1 MTSFSGRTVIVT
13 GGAQGIGAAI
23 VTGFLAEGA
32 NVVVADLVPATGLQD
47 TVAGGRAIEVHTDV
61 ADEASCEALAGAAEQ
76 TFGRIDVLVN
86 NAAVF
91 TGLPPRP
98 FHEIPLEEWDRTM
111 AVNVRGPWLCVK
123 AVRPAML
130 RTGGGAIV
138 NVTTN
143 RVLTG
148 VPNMLQYDASKGALE
163 AMTRVLAVELGPENI
178 RVNAIAPGLTMSD
191 NVRAREGIEERNAAV
206 VERRPIRRS
215 QTPED
220 VVQAALFLA
229 SDASGFVT
237 GHTLVV
243 DGGSIIR

>member
-1 MTSFSGRTVIVT
+1 MTAFSGRTVVVT

-23 VTGFLAEGA
+23 VAGFLAEGA
-32 NVVVADLVPATGLQD
+32 NVVVADLAPSIGLEE
-47 TVAGGRAIEVHTDV
+47 AMAAGRAIEVHTDV
-61 ADEASCEALAGAAEQ
+61 AEEASCEAMARAAEAA
-76 TFGRIDVLVN
+76 FGRIDVLVN

-98 FHEIPLEEWDRTM
+98 FHEIPIDEWDRTM
-111 AVNVRGPWLCVK
+111 AVNARGPWLCVK

-130 RTGGGAIV
+130 RTGGGTIV

-148 VPNMLQYDASKGALE
+148 VPNMLQYDASKGALQ

-178 RVNAIAPGLTMSD
+178 RVNAIAPGLTMSG

-206 VERRPIRRS
+206 VARRPIRRS
-215 QTPED
+215 QAPED